1 MTMQRRNRCLTLL
14 LFPILTSSVLVT
26 GCVSNSDTLPK
37 DAGTVA
43 SLSHQALTAY
53 QNGDKRAWQNVVC
66 DAKNDEAPLDGWN
79 NMRALVGDI
88 SNPRL
93 IAISGGSSA
102 GNAGIDLAGAN
113 ARYQVTSSK
122 YPLKE
127 LVLTF
132 YVTDRD
138 HCVGLLY

>member
-1 MTMQRRNRCLTLL
+1 MARRNRRLSPV
-14 LFPILTSSVLVT
+14 LFPILTCSALVT
-26 GCVSNSDTLPK
+26 GCVNNSGMLPTG
-37 DAGTVA
+37 AETVM
-43 SLSHQALTAY
+43 SLGHQALTAY
-53 QNGDKRAWQNVVC
+53 QSGDKLAWQNVVC
-66 DAKNDEAPLDGWN
+66 DAKNDHAPLDGWD

-102 GNAGIDLAGAN
+102 GNAGMDLASAKL
-113 ARYQVTSSK
+113 RYQVTSSK

-132 YVTDRD
+132 YMTDRGD
-138 HCVGLLY
+138 CVGLLY